1 MTMRVTLRKIPMK
14 TTALC
19 AMAVLASGCARQPDQ
34 IAASPVA
41 ANRYLQMS
49 CAELLADRA
58 GRKIEQAR
66 LEDAQHKAAEHDKA
80 AMSVIHVPVAS
91 MAGHDR
97 EDEVARGKGEL
108 AAIDAAIQSKGCA

>member
-1 MTMRVTLRKIPMK
+1 MNMRMTPRRIRMK
-14 TTALC
+14 RIALL
-19 AMAVLASGCARQPDQ
+19 AMALLSAGCARQPDQ
-34 IAASPVA
+34 IAATPVA
-41 ANRYLQMS
+41 ADRYLHMS

-66 LEDAQHKAAEHDKA
+66 LEDAQHRAAEHDKA

-91 MAGHDR
+91 MAGQDR

-108 AAIDAAIQSKGCA
+108 QALDAATQSKGCA

>member
-1 MTMRVTLRKIPMK
+1 MK
-14 TTALC
+14 TAALC
-19 AMAVLASGCARQPDQ
+19 AMALLAAGCARQPDQ
-34 IAASPVA
+34 IAASPVTA
-41 ANRYLQMS
+41 DRYLQMS

-66 LEDAQHKAAEHDKA
+66 LEQAQHKAAEHDKA

-91 MAGHDR
+91 MTGQDR

-108 AAIDAAIQSKGCA
+108 AAIDAVIRSKGCE